1 MRAYMVS
8 CPHVRRKVQKWA
20 QKKAPASACNW
31 SHPGPRPT
39 NWLLTICQG
48 FSLIINQTIHA
59 VNVRNRCIACSL
71 GKLKNANRLLTFLT
85 NY

>member
-39 NWLLTICQG
+39 NWLLTATNDLPRG
-48 FSLIINQTIHA
+48 FIN
-59 VNVRNRCIACSL
+59 N
-71 GKLKNANRLLTFLT
+71 
-85 NY
+85 